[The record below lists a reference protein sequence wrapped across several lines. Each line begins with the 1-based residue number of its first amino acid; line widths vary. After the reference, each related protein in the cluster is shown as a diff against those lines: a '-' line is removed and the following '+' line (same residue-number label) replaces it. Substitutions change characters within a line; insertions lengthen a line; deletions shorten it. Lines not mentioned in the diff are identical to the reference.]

1 MGCRISFGV
10 IENYRHE
17 NSLEER
23 TWQTPSPWKLGS
35 HHYLDRYVLL
45 HWINPWVMR
54 NPHQQVPHL
63 SPQERKN
70 LHGKNWF
77 WKIQFVH
84 FWIWNA
90 FLSNK
95 FLFLFFSLQCGIT
108 TKNVSYLAAAIKDAI
123 ESTQA
128 KWEKYLRTLWFL
140 KKKNNK
146 QKEKRICL
154 FLSPQ
159 YIYCIWETLITL
171 NNRYAF

>member
-95 FLFLFFSLQCGIT
+95 FLFLFFSLVRYHHQERQLPCCSNQGCHRIHSSKVREIFENSLVLEEKKQQ
-108 TKNVSYLAAAIKDAI
+108 TKREKHLFISVSPIHVL
-123 ESTQA
+123 
-128 KWEKYLRTLWFL
+128 YLRNSNHF
-140 KKKNNK
+140 
-146 QKEKRICL
+146 E
-154 FLSPQ
+154 
-159 YIYCIWETLITL
+159 
-171 NNRYAF
+171 